1 MFTPHEEQRAWE
13 RFEMEYQA
21 TKDPRQAFHA
31 AVVDLASRE
40 TPATQQARAS
50 SSDKPRLLFKHIK
63 PMIEAICKDL
73 GADITVVCSFVRAQD
88 QNTDARG
95 VIVGI
100 LSNAGFSP
108 REIADGLGM
117 SASAV
122 GNLKMMRKSRRH
134 WEPKILR
141 FTPLLR

>member
-13 RFEMEYQA
+13 RFEMEYLA
-21 TKDPRQAFHA
+21 TKNARQAFHA

-40 TPATQQARAS
+40 TPATQAARAS
-50 SSDKPRLLFKHIK
+50 SSEKPRLLLAHVK

-73 GADITVVCSFVRAQD
+73 GADIAVVCSFVRAQD
-88 QNTDARG
+88 QDTDARG

-100 LSNAGFSP
+100 LTNAGFSP
-108 REIADGLGM
+108 REIAEGIGM

-122 GNLKMMRKSRRH
+122 GNLKMMRRSRKH
-134 WEPKILR
+134 WEPKILK
-141 FTPLLR
+141 FTALLG